1 MPDRHGIANMA
12 LGFLGAEP
20 LQSFDDQT
28 TQADLCKA
36 LYEGCV
42 AVVLEDHDWRFAE
55 AVERLGQDATPARPD
70 YAYSYALPRDCIA
83 PRGILTSDGLRC
95 TSPYRI
101 SKRSLCTD
109 EASPW
114 LVYTYRAPEQFFRSY
129 FVKAVAYLLASEL
142 AGPLTEDAKKAADN
156 LKAYTFWIARGRSL
170 DSQQDTVTA
179 VDTYDLVMRHAG

>member
-42 AVVLEDHDWRFAE
+42 GVVLEDHDWRFAE
-55 AVERLGQDATPARPD
+55 AVVRLGQDATAARPD
-70 YAYSYALPRDCIA
+70 FLYSYPLPRDCII
-83 PRGILTSDGLRC
+83 PRGLLTSDGRAC
-95 TSPYRI
+95 TAAYRV
-101 SKRSLCTD
+101 SRRSLCTD
-109 EASPW
+109 ETSPW
-114 LVYTYRAPEQFFRSY
+114 LVYTYRAPEQYFRPY
-129 FVKAVAYLLASEL
+129 FTKAVAYLLASEL

-156 LKAYTFWIARGRSL
+156 LKAYSFWVARGRSL
-170 DSQQDTVTA
+170 DSQQDTPLN
-179 VDTYDLVMRHAG
+179 VDTYDLVRWHAG